1 MYDDGVDDNNEE
13 EDDDNDGEEEEDD
26 ECFATWM
33 KPPGIRAPPC
43 TSPGTRTG
51 SGFCNLIA
59 IIMIIMVIFDHDNH
73 HRDFKGYLIV

>member
-1 MYDDGVDDNNEE
+1 MYD
-13 EDDDNDGEEEEDD
+13 DDDNDDDKEEEDD

-51 SGFCNLIA
+51 SGFYNISS
-59 IIMIIMVIFDHDNH
+59 
-73 HRDFKGYLIV
+73 